1 MDDVIDVAEAEAGV
15 VSVVVDACI
24 DADTVELELVA
35 PFSVAFE
42 FVMAFVWFLY

>member
-1 MDDVIDVAEAEAGV
+1 MDDDIDVAEAEAGV
-15 VSVVVDACI
+15 LSVVVDACI
-24 DADTVELELVA
+24 DADTVEVVA